1 MALYEIDGPDGK
13 TYSIEG
19 PEGAT
24 REQVIG
30 AIQQRM
36 QAPISPEPQYKPR
49 GIDYIQELPK
59 GIVGGIAGILES
71 AALGGATLLPEK
83 YEAPVREKIQAVGD
97 VAQSF
102 VTPDTGLEQ
111 AIPRKFGE
119 ALGSFTGILGTSLI
133 PGVGIPAAGAL
144 AVGAGAGEASE
155 RAREAGAT
163 QEERTKASLLG
174 AGVGATEILPIG
186 VAFNRAKSIFKALPE
201 KKTKELTDRILDVG
215 LATTVEGAQEAS
227 AAILQNM
234 IEQGYNPE
242 QDTFEGAVEQ
252 GAYGAGVGG
261 TVQTVLNFI
270 DGRRNVAPKDDGSTD
285 TTKEPDEIRATDG
298 KQRVKDAVEGKVK
311 LPSFDDFRR
320 GQVEQQQEGKRF
332 REDFVDPLK
341 AETDDAGIDTTGSG
355 VGVPSDRPDAPK
367 ADAVQVGSAKK
378 VDALA
383 ATGLGRLDPTTDAT
397 DVG

>member
-144 AVGAGAGEASE
+144 AVGAGAG
-155 RAREAGAT
+155 
-163 QEERTKASLLG
+163 
-174 AGVGATEILPIG
+174 
-186 VAFNRAKSIFKALPE
+186 
-201 KKTKELTDRILDVG
+201 
-215 LATTVEGAQEAS
+215 
-227 AAILQNM
+227 
-234 IEQGYNPE
+234 
-242 QDTFEGAVEQ
+242 
-252 GAYGAGVGG
+252 
-261 TVQTVLNFI
+261 
-270 DGRRNVAPKDDGSTD
+270 
-285 TTKEPDEIRATDG
+285 
-298 KQRVKDAVEGKVK
+298 
-311 LPSFDDFRR
+311 
-320 GQVEQQQEGKRF
+320 
-332 REDFVDPLK
+332 
-341 AETDDAGIDTTGSG
+341 
-355 VGVPSDRPDAPK
+355 
-367 ADAVQVGSAKK
+367 
-378 VDALA
+378 
-383 ATGLGRLDPTTDAT
+383 
-397 DVG
+397 